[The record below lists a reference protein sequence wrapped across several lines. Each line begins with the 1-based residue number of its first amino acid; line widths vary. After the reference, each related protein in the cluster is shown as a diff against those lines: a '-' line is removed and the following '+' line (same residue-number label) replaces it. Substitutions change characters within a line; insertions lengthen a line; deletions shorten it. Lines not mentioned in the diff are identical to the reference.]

1 MKIPHSRL
9 TAWLVKLNHMT
20 QAEADEYAKLADV
33 PVGHESALT
42 QRLVGSHNALGA
54 FFEAPFKRPLIAY

>member
-33 PVGHESALT
+33 PVGPESALT
-42 QRLVGSHNALGA
+42 QRLVAAHSL
-54 FFEAPFKRPLIAY
+54 PLAVVTFIFSKG